1 MKVSQKLEYACRAM
15 VQLAKSSSGRQISRV
30 ETLAEK
36 EAISPTFLVQILNDL
51 RRAGLVQSR
60 RGKLG
65 GYSLAKEPAEISLS
79 QIVQAIEGVIM
90 EIDSDRRG
98 ESGDRVAGLWEE
110 MARALEDKMAS
121 ISLQEMVA
129 REDLLEYYI

>member
-15 VQLAKSSSGRQISRV
+15 VQLAKSSSGSQISRV